1 MAPTGSSNL
10 ITSTTTT
17 ISIIRSQT
25 KIGHVTG
32 TSGNTFGTYQILT
45 VGTSDRMI
53 QVLVPLPMDQPPY
66 RKAMVAN
73 LFFRAVKGL
82 TRYSSLSSTNL
93 VATIVAYLD
102 FNTSL
107 TELEVTAAAGIVHTT
122 LFRIDNLI
130 GLGFR
135 NRLGSA
141 VTFDVNDERP
151 VTLYCVAF
159 HSTLWASNLDDCGP
173 GTLFSFDFVFRLP

>member
-1 MAPTGSSNL
+1 MAPIGSSNL
-10 ITSTTTT
+10 VTSTTTT

-25 KIGHVTG
+25 KIGHTTG
-32 TSGNTFGTYQILT
+32 TSDNTLGTYQILT

-102 FNTSL
+102 FNTCL
-107 TELEVTAAAGIVHTT
+107 VELEMAAAAGIIHTT
-122 LFRIDNLI
+122 IFRIENLI

-135 NRLGSA
+135 NRHGSA
-141 VTFDVNDERP
+141 VTFDANDERP
-151 VTLYCVAF
+151 ATLYYVAF
-159 HSTLWASNLDDCGP
+159 RSILRASNLDDCGP